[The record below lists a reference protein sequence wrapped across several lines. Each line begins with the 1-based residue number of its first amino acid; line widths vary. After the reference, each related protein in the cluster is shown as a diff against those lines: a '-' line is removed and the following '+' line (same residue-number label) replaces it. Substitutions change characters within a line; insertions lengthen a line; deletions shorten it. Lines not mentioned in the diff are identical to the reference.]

1 LGAAADDETV
11 TRPGKC
17 RKNELERSTMFHR
30 KAHYFDWAIF
40 SIAMLVKLPEGLAA
54 PPTELMPNLAAS
66 VLSVETAGFFLR
78 KNARKHRGRR
88 SRSTMKG

>member
-1 LGAAADDETV
+1 
-11 TRPGKC
+11 
-17 RKNELERSTMFHR
+17 
-30 KAHYFDWAIF
+30 
-40 SIAMLVKLPEGLAA
+40 MLVKLPEGLAA